1 MNKGTKVSDSS
12 PFKGEQEGVRAIILA
27 AGTAS
32 RLRPLTSNTPKC
44 LLKVGE
50 RTLLERSMDAL
61 IKAGIHDFVIVTG
74 YLHEQIE
81 NFVRK
86 TYQDLLPSGRGY
98 SLSHGRGLGRGYCG
112 SFRFIHN
119 KDYETTNN
127 IYSLWLARPEAE
139 GQEILLLDSD
149 LLYDGQ
155 IVERVLADKHENV
168 LTLIRHEL
176 GEEEMKVV
184 IDPPLPSLKGRE
196 TLDVEASPLRGGLE
210 GSITEISKT
219 CSPTLA
225 AGESL
230 GIERM
235 GEAYTT
241 ALYKEL
247 DLMMNTEH
255 LENTFYELAF
265 QRLIPQGH
273 TFSVLDVTDLFSCEL
288 DTVED
293 FENAKQ
299 RIPAHLY

>member
-1 MNKGTKVSDSS
+1 MK
-12 PFKGEQEGVRAIILA
+12 AIILA

-32 RLRPLTSNTPKC
+32 RLRPLTLHTPKC

-50 RTLLERSMDAL
+50 RSLLQRSIDAL
-61 IKAGIHDFVIVTG
+61 IEAGIREFVIVTG

-81 NFVRK
+81 DFVRQ
-86 TYQDLLPSGRGY
+86 TYPEFFLPLREDRG
-98 SLSHGRGLGRGYCG
+98 G
-112 SFRFIHN
+112 SFTFIYN
-119 KDYETTNN
+119 EAYETTNN

-139 GQEILLLDSD
+139 GKEVLLLDSD
-149 LLYDGQ
+149 LLYDAE
-155 IVERVLADKHENV
+155 IVKRVLADKHENV

-184 IDPPLPSLKGRE
+184 IDE
-196 TLDVEASPLRGGLE
+196 E
-210 GSITEISKT
+210 GSIVEISKT
-219 CSPTLA
+219 CDPALA

-235 GEAYTT
+235 GKAYTT

-247 DLMMNTEH
+247 EEMKTLSESPLKGEEH
-255 LENTFYELAF
+255 KASPLRGGLVGSGGWENKFYELAF
-265 QRLIPQGH
+265 LRLIAKGQ

-299 RIPAHLY
+299 RIPTHLF

>member
-1 MNKGTKVSDSS
+1 MNCKK
-12 PFKGEQEGVRAIILA
+12 AIILA

-32 RLRPLTSNTPKC
+32 RLRPLTLHTPKC

-61 IKAGIHDFVIVTG
+61 IKAGIREFCIVTG
-74 YLHEQIE
+74 YLHEKIE
-81 NFVRK
+81 DFVK
-86 TYQDLLPSGRGY
+86 QTYGESIDV
-98 SLSHGRGLGRGYCG
+98 C
-112 SFRFIHN
+112 FIHN

-127 IYSLWLARPEAE
+127 IYSLWLARPKAD
-139 GQEILLLDSD
+139 GQEMLLLDSD

-155 IVERVLADKHENV
+155 IVERVLADSHENV

-184 IDPPLPSLKGRE
+184 MNEDG
-196 TLDVEASPLRGGLE
+196 A
-210 GSITEISKT
+210 ITEISKT
-219 CSPTLA
+219 CNPALA

-235 GEAYTT
+235 GKAYTT

-247 DLMMNTEH
+247 DIMMNQEH

-265 QRLIPQGH
+265 LRLIAQGN
-273 TFSVLDVTDLFSCEL
+273 TFSVLDVTELFSCEL
-288 DTVED
+288 DTIED

-299 RIPAHLY
+299 RIPAHLF

>member
-1 MNKGTKVSDSS
+1 MNKGTKVTDSS

-32 RLRPLTSNTPKC
+32 RLRPLTLHTPKC

-50 RTLLERSMDAL
+50 RTLLQRSMDAL
-61 IKAGIHDFVIVTG
+61 VKAGIRQFCIVTG

-81 NFVRK
+81 DFVRQ
-86 TYQDLLPSGRGY
+86 TYGESIDV
-98 SLSHGRGLGRGYCG
+98 C
-112 SFRFIHN
+112 FIHN
-119 KDYETTNN
+119 KDYESTNN
-127 IYSLWLARPEAE
+127 IYSLWLARPQAD
-139 GQEILLLDSD
+139 GQEVLLLDSD

-184 IDPPLPSLKGRE
+184 MNGDG
-196 TLDVEASPLRGGLE
+196 A
-210 GSITEISKT
+210 ITEISKT
-219 CSPTLA
+219 CDPASA

-235 GEAYTT
+235 GKAYTT

-247 DLMMNTEH
+247 DTMMNEEH
-255 LENTFYELAF
+255 LENKFYELAF
-265 QRLIPQGH
+265 LRLIAKGS

-288 DTVED
+288 DTIED

>member
-1 MNKGTKVSDSS
+1 MNRGTKVTDSS
-12 PFKGEQEGVRAIILA
+12 PFKGGQVGVRAIILA

-50 RTLLERSMDAL
+50 RTLLQRSMDAL
-61 IKAGIHDFVIVTG
+61 IKAGIREFVIVTG
-74 YLHEQIE
+74 YLHEMIE
-81 NFVRK
+81 DFVRK
-86 TYQDLLPSGRGY
+86 QYADSINVTYIY
-98 SLSHGRGLGRGYCG
+98 
-112 SFRFIHN
+112 N
-119 KDYETTNN
+119 EVYETTNN

-139 GQEILLLDSD
+139 GQEVLLLDSD
-149 LLYDGQ
+149 LLYDGE
-155 IVERVLADKHENV
+155 IVKRVLADKHDNV

-184 IDPPLPSLKGRE
+184 ID
-196 TLDVEASPLRGGLE
+196 AE
-210 GSITEISKT
+210 GSIVEISKT
-219 CSPTLA
+219 CDPAIA

-235 GEAYTT
+235 GKAYTT

-247 DLMMNTEH
+247 EVMKTLSNSPRGG
-255 LENTFYELAF
+255 LVGSGGWENSFYELAF

-273 TFSVLDVTDLFSCEL
+273 TYSVLDVTDLFSCEL

-293 FENAKQ
+293 FENAKE
-299 RIPAHLY
+299 RIPADLF

>member
-1 MNKGTKVSDSS
+1 MK
-12 PFKGEQEGVRAIILA
+12 AIILA

-32 RLRPLTSNTPKC
+32 RLRPLTLHTPKC

-50 RTLLERSMDAL
+50 RTLLQRSMDAL
-61 IKAGIHDFVIVTG
+61 IKAGIREFCIVTG

-81 NFVRK
+81 NFVSQ
-86 TYQDLLPSGRGY
+86 TYGESINV
-98 SLSHGRGLGRGYCG
+98 C
-112 SFRFIHN
+112 FIHN

-127 IYSLWLARPEAE
+127 IYSLWLARPEAD
-139 GQEILLLDSD
+139 GQEVLLLDSD

-155 IVERVLADKHENV
+155 IVERVLADSHENV

-184 IDPPLPSLKGRE
+184 MNEDG
-196 TLDVEASPLRGGLE
+196 A
-210 GSITEISKT
+210 ITEISKT
-219 CSPTLA
+219 CNPALA

-235 GEAYTT
+235 GKAYTT

-247 DLMMNTEH
+247 EVMMNEEH

-265 QRLIPQGH
+265 LRLIAKGS

-288 DTVED
+288 DTIED

-299 RIPAHLY
+299 RIPAYLF